1 MTMPI
6 VDWQE
11 LDHEGPPPIVTK
23 EILHLIPTRHAE
35 CDTKCLV
42 ILPHAVFDQMMLHL
56 RGDRTTERIGILTG
70 RPYTKS
76 SNGQLLLCVDDA
88 ISVDDIHAT
97 DIRVAIQKSA
107 WKDVWTRLSLTVE
120 SRIVGWY
127 HSHPDHGVFLS
138 ATDRAT
144 QSLWFAQEWKVA
156 IVVDPVRGE
165 YQAFTG
171 ASGTP
176 TPVLLI

>member
-1 MTMPI
+1 MAT
-6 VDWQE
+6 E
-11 LDHEGPPPIVTK
+11 
-23 EILHLIPTRHAE
+23 EILHLIPTHHPA

-42 ILPHAVFDQMMLHL
+42 ILPHAVFDKMMLYL
-56 RGDRTTERIGILTG
+56 KGDRTTERIGILTG

-97 DIRVAIQKSA
+97 DIRVAIEKNA
-107 WKDVWTRLSLTVE
+107 WKDVWTRLSVTVK

-138 ATDRAT
+138 ATDLAT

-156 IVVDPVRGE
+156 IVVDPVREE

-176 TPVLLI
+176 TTVLLI